1 MAGVARTPAQIA
13 DAWLAGIEWE
23 QRALAQAET
32 ISRQLDTI
40 RDQAEKIEE
49 LVQTL
54 KNRNGEGDPADPG
67 AHGGAIPRYGMLDVW
82 QAIQR
87 SADVRAFDAFYDH
100 HGYAEAWA
108 TLLAELRKLRDDLDR
123 RERLSDDDARAV
135 RALQARNVEL
145 EAEVR
150 AERGALAV
158 CQTQLT
164 DAKAALAESERAFS
178 AIDAAR
184 VELAAQLKQARD
196 GIDRQAGEINETAS
210 ARDWWKAEHAAAVK
224 RINDANDAKAE
235 AIAHCNE
242 QLSAL
247 AAATRAKE
255 ENAHRFARLLSAAYE
270 HRPIPL
276 GPLLT
281 TRLYRILADNGVI
294 VDELP
299 QPQRANANAVTA
311 ERSLVTE
318 HAALARLHEQLT
330 NVAAQLAGLTLGQA
344 VSGSPSAYDVAR
356 HILRLVARNTVT
368 TVEQAGDE
376 V

>member
-242 QLSAL
+242 QLQAIT
-247 AAATRAKE
+247 AAAKLREGHVHQLARLIDAAFPHRPLPFGPILTRAL
-255 ENAHRFARLLSAAYE
+255 H
-270 HRPIPL
+270 
-276 GPLLT
+276 T
-281 TRLYRILADNGVI
+281 VLADHGVD
-294 VDELP
+294 VSEMP
-299 QPQRANANAVTA
+299 GAGPVTA
-311 ERSLVTE
+311 QAVAPDQRLVTE
-318 HAALARLHEQLT
+318 HSALAHQHRQLT
-330 NVAAQLAGLTLGQA
+330 EAAQQ
-344 VSGSPSAYDVAR
+344 VAYIGV
-356 HILRLVARNTVT
+356 RNT
-368 TVEQAGDE
+368 GDFLSIGLRDAIKE
-376 V
+376 MNGLLLKLNQPQNSA